1 MGVEYVE
8 KEEGNAKSAEVTELD
23 VISRARY
30 VTEEVFK
37 AGRMKKVEFSK
48 KVRTSRSPNSKIES

>member
-1 MGVEYVE
+1 VE

-23 VISRARY
+23 AISRARY

-37 AGRMKKVEFSK
+37 AGRMKKVGLFQ
-48 KVRTSRSPNSKIES
+48 ESENIQTTKLKN